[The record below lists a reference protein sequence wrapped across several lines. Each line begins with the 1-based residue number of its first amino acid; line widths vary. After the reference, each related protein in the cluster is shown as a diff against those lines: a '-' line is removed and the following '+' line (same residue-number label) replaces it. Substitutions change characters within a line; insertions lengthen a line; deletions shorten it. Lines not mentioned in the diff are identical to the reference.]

1 MVNMDEDDYG
11 RIMSGS
17 SSEADLSL
25 NPTADIN
32 ENKITNNENI
42 KIKISDNSNQTQN
55 IINNNNKEKTEI
67 ENIDN
72 NKNNENIEQNKKEE
86 KKISMAIHSRFKSAN
101 SQYVKN
107 NNTLSS
113 NKSKGEIKLKKEN
126 EYVNKNKELLNPLI
140 HFTNL
145 SSKKLKI

>member
-1 MVNMDEDDYG
+1 M
-11 RIMSGS
+11 
-17 SSEADLSL
+17 

-42 KIKISDNSNQTQN
+42 NIKISNNSNQTHN
-55 IINNNNKEKTEI
+55 IINNNNKEKIEI
-67 ENIDN
+67 ANIDN
-72 NKNNENIEQNKKEE
+72 NNNNEIIEQNKKEE
-86 KKISMAIHSRFKSAN
+86 KKFSMVIHSNFKSAN

-113 NKSKGEIKLKKEN
+113 NKSKGEIKIQKEN
-126 EYVNKNKELLNPLI
+126 EYLNKNKELLNPLI

-145 SSKKLKI
+145 SSKKLKILGSSSKSKTDQTKSDV

>member
-1 MVNMDEDDYG
+1 
-11 RIMSGS
+11 
-17 SSEADLSL
+17 
-25 NPTADIN
+25 
-32 ENKITNNENI
+32 
-42 KIKISDNSNQTQN
+42 
-55 IINNNNKEKTEI
+55 
-67 ENIDN
+67 
-72 NKNNENIEQNKKEE
+72 
-86 KKISMAIHSRFKSAN
+86 MAIHSRFKSAN

-145 SSKKLKI
+145 SSKKLKILGSSSKSKTDQTKSNV